1 MKAVP
6 VKKQGND
13 NKTDLETPLAETK
26 YTEADN
32 CSINDLFVF
41 LIV

>member
-13 NKTDLETPLAETK
+13 IKTDLETPLAEAK
-26 YTEADN
+26 YKADN